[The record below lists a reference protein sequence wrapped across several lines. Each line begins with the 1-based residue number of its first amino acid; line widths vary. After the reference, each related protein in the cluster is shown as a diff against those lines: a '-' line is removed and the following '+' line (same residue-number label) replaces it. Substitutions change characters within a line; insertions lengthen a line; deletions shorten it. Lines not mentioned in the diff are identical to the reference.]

1 MNEYLHHDFSEGWDD
16 LKYYTTK
23 EVAEILGID
32 RIDLL
37 KTMLEGFHITYFDK
51 DNLFANYVLKSNKW
65 KKWTKSNSNKDLKFK
80 LSAHY
85 HYKTKYY
92 ENIIKKINKN
102 FNYNYFVIKKLK
114 NNINQK
120 FK

>member
-51 DNLFANYVLKSNKW
+51 DNLFANYVDVHNGGFVHPSTDFSYMDGEMYFSSGELLVRSDQIPRVRN
-65 KKWTKSNSNKDLKFK
+65 L
-80 LSAHY
+80 
-85 HYKTKYY
+85 Y
-92 ENIIKKINKN
+92 EA
-102 FNYNYFVIKKLK
+102 FTYFDFPED
-114 NNINQK
+114 NQK
-120 FK
+120 E